1 MMCNAGCWKRRF
13 VVLAIAT
20 SLLSG
25 CAADGS
31 EMDNNTV
38 CPPVVEYT
46 RDVQARAVQELELLP
61 ERSLIVKMMG
71 EYAVMRDQAQVCAGR
86 VTR

>member
-1 MMCNAGCWKRRF
+1 MMSNGGCSRRRLA
-13 VVLAIAT
+13 VLAIGT

-25 CAADGS
+25 CVTVSS
-31 EMDNNTV
+31 EMGNNTV

-46 RDVQARAVQELELLP
+46 RDVQARAVQELQLLP
-61 ERSLIVKMMG
+61 EQSLIVKMMG
-71 EYAVMRDQAQVCAGR
+71 DYAVMRDQAQACAGR

>member
-1 MMCNAGCWKRRF
+1 MMSNARCSTRRLA
-13 VVLAIAT
+13 VLAIAT
-20 SLLSG
+20 ISLTG
-25 CAADGS
+25 CATGGS

-46 RDVQARAVQELELLP
+46 RDVQARAVQELQLLP

-71 EYAVMRDQAQVCAGR
+71 DYAVMRDQAQVCAGR

>member
-1 MMCNAGCWKRRF
+1 
-13 VVLAIAT
+13 
-20 SLLSG
+20 
-25 CAADGS
+25 
-31 EMDNNTV
+31 MDNNTV

-46 RDVQARAVQELELLP
+46 RDVQARAVQELQLLP

-71 EYAVMRDQAQVCAGR
+71 DYAVMRDQAQVCAGR